1 MRNARMPTAVTRHIG
16 WTLAAALVAAP
27 GAALAGPSL
36 YDLTIFLTGVDP
48 FAAAFYGPAPGVPVL
63 PVVTPPPL
71 VGVGRAAAT
80 AAEVPD
86 AVVGATLAPGAAQL
100 RSGRTFAGLALDRP
114 YLVGNLGFSS
124 MTDPTNSGTG
134 VNNKWVLESGFV
146 LQAAYGYRW
155 TDRAATEIEIASRAN
170 GAKSVT
176 RSGGAA
182 VSATGNV
189 AVVSILANAT
199 YEFPNQYRTT
209 PYALGGLGFARY
221 SALSVAAAGSST
233 VKSSDWVIG
242 YQLGAGLV
250 LPLDDRWALDVSCR
264 FFATTQPE
272 LKNAAGVAFKTDV
285 STHNLLVGAR
295 FKL

>member
-1 MRNARMPTAVTRHIG
+1 M
-16 WTLAAALVAAP
+16 
-27 GAALAGPSL
+27 
-36 YDLTIFLTGVDP
+36 
-48 FAAAFYGPAPGVPVL
+48 L

-100 RSGRTFAGLALDRP
+100 RSGRTFAGLALDRA
-114 YLVGNLGFSS
+114 YLAGNLGFSS

-155 TDRAATEIEIASRAN
+155 TDRATTEIEIASRAN

-176 RSGGAA
+176 PSGGAA

-250 LPLDDRWALDVSCR
+250 LPLDDRWALDVSYR

-285 STHNLLVGAR
+285 STHNPLVGAR